1 MRKASG
7 GGRKAPAPARVRV
20 DKAGLTPILSRDA
33 VEFGAASNEFSVSDR
48 AFMRRTVANVRDLL
62 EPLTRLLDGQDH
74 DE

>member
-1 MRKASG
+1 MKSERKG

-20 DKAGLTPILSRDA
+20 EGLTPILSRDA

-62 EPLTRLLDGQDH
+62 EPLTRLLDGQD
-74 DE
+74 E